1 MTKPQLSNP
10 FFANRLQVVEL
21 ARRRYFEE
29 GIPPSGVI
37 SEAVFQSWARCQRL
51 HDGPARKVEFQPVT
65 TSRTQLA
72 LQRNRPLHEAWLAEA
87 ANLLLLLGSSS
98 CAAMLTDGSGVL
110 IGATCAGRPHENLMP
125 VATRLGVDLSEEA
138 VGTTAPGVVVRT
150 GQPVCVIG
158 SEHFFN
164 DVRQMHC
171 AAAPIRDTRGLVAGV
186 LDISSE
192 SIAFGFDAASVVG
205 HLACAIE
212 NSLLVAQANDQWVL
226 RLQLTPPLL
235 DSSAVGLIGVGM
247 DGRIAWMNGM
257 AARLLGV
264 PAIDRTQELPSAEA
278 VLGTAFGDLASLPQ
292 KGAAVLSLPN
302 GLTVWARSD
311 LRSKEG
317 RPGCIPVHVR
327 DPRQAA
333 VSWAAQGKQPAA
345 SADGALSRPLPEAV
359 FQIHEAAPISP
370 PRGSG
375 AGSDELT
382 QGADPGRWCVTPQN
396 LKSTHQDLVQ
406 KTLRECDGNLSQAA
420 RLLGVSRGW
429 IYRRVQDPMGAG
441 DTGSDALAGLPTD
454 PARVTNH

>member
-1 MTKPQLSNP
+1 MTKPLRSNL
-10 FFANRLQVVEL
+10 FFADRSQVVEL
-21 ARRRYFEE
+21 ARRRYFED

-87 ANLLLLLGSSS
+87 TNLKVLLGTTS

-110 IGATCAGRPHENLMP
+110 IAATGAGRPHENLMP

-164 DVRQMHC
+164 DVHQMHC

-192 SIAFGFDAASVVG
+192 SIAFGFDAALVVG
-205 HLACAIE
+205 HLASAIE
-212 NSLLVAQANDQWVL
+212 NSLLIAQASEQLVL
-226 RLQLTPPLL
+226 RLQLTPPQL
-235 DSSAVGLIGVGM
+235 DSTAVGLIGIGM
-247 DGRIAWMNGM
+247 DGRIAWLNGI
-257 AARLLGV
+257 AARLLGL
-264 PAIDRTQELPSAEA
+264 PANTCTQERPCAEA
-278 VLGTAFGDLASLPQ
+278 VLGSAFASLASLPRH
-292 KGAAVLSLPN
+292 GSALLALPN
-302 GLTVWARSD
+302 GLSVWVRSD
-311 LRSKEG
+311 WRGNEG
-317 RPGCIPVHVR
+317 RYDCFEASER
-327 DPRQAA
+327 D
-333 VSWAAQGKQPAA
+333 S
-345 SADGALSRPLPEAV
+345 E
-359 FQIHEAAPISP
+359 EAAFSLAARGERSTPSAEMAIAETLSDLDRQSTEALLLPSP
-370 PRGSG
+370 P
-375 AGSDELT
+375 T
-382 QGADPGRWCVTPQN
+382 
-396 LKSTHQDLVQ
+396 LKTTHHDLVQ
-406 KTLRECDGNLSQAA
+406 KALRECDGNLSRAA

-429 IYRRVQDPMGAG
+429 IYRRVQNTLRED
-441 DTGSDALAGLPTD
+441 DAQADAPAGLPTD